1 MNPCVH
7 IVDDEEPIRDSLA
20 WLFRSV
26 DLDCRTW
33 ESGEAFLD
41 AFPIHEVGCVIL
53 DVRMSGIGGPAVF
66 QELLRLGC
74 DLPVVFLTGHAEV
87 PIAVE
92 ALKHGAFD
100 FVEKPFNDH
109 RIVEIARSALDR
121 HRHLRAM
128 AANRSDIQSRL
139 SSLTSRERQV
149 MELLLQGQMN
159 KQIAGTLDLAMRT
172 IEVHRSSILQKF
184 GVRSVTEL
192 AGIVSGLDR
201 AP

>member
-41 AFPIHEVGCVIL
+41 ALPVHETGCVIL

-109 RIVEIARSALDR
+109 RIVEIVRSALDR

-139 SSLTSRERQV
+139 SSLTSRELQV

-192 AGIVSGLDR
+192 AGIVAGLDR
-201 AP
+201 GQ

>member
-1 MNPCVH
+1 MTSCVH
-7 IVDDEEPIRDSLA
+7 VVDDEEPIRDSLC

-33 ESGEAFLD
+33 DSGEAFLG
-41 AFPIHEVGCVIL
+41 ALPIFDIGCVIL
-53 DVRMSGIGGPAVF
+53 DVRMAGLGGPAVF
-66 QELLRLGC
+66 QEILRLGC

-92 ALKHGAFD
+92 ALKRGAFD

-109 RIVEIARSALDR
+109 RIVEIVRSALDR
-121 HRHLRAM
+121 HRYLRKL
-128 AANRSDIQSRL
+128 AANRSGIQSRL
-139 SSLTSRERQV
+139 SSLTARERQV

-159 KQIAGTLDLAMRT
+159 KQIAGTLDLAIRT

-192 AGIVSGLDR
+192 AGIVAGLDR